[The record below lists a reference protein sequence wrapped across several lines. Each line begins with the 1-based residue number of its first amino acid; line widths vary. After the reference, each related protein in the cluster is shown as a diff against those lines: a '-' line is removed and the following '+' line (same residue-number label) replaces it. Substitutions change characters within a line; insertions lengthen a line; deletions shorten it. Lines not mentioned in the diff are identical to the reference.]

1 MRCKA
6 AEGARARRL
15 GRRVRALPAVLG
27 ADVLDPET
35 GPRARWS
42 VELSVEDD
50 RGLPPAVA
58 RELAVAGATIA
69 VVQPQGDHHVAVAVV

>member
-6 AEGARARRL
+6 AEGGRARRL

-27 ADVLDPET
+27 ADVLEPGT

-42 VELSVEDD
+42 VEVAVEDD
-50 RGLPPAVA
+50 CGLPPAVA
-58 RELAVAGATIA
+58 REVALADATIG
-69 VVQPQGDHHVAVAVV
+69 VV